1 MRDIHINFTL
11 NSLTKFNSSS
21 RITDFKDILPW
32 NISQMIKKTNLIS
45 TKIVMSYA
53 MKQGIRYEIDGKS
66 MESETATWS
75 EFPTGGKAIVEQ
87 ILISKDKLKRA
98 EL

>member
-75 EFPTGGKAIVEQ
+75 EFPTEGKAIVEQ

>member
-1 MRDIHINFTL
+1 
-11 NSLTKFNSSS
+11 
-21 RITDFKDILPW
+21 
-32 NISQMIKKTNLIS
+32 
-45 TKIVMSYA
+45 MSYA

-75 EFPTGGKAIVEQ
+75 EFPTEGKAIVEQ

>member
-1 MRDIHINFTL
+1 
-11 NSLTKFNSSS
+11 
-21 RITDFKDILPW
+21 
-32 NISQMIKKTNLIS
+32 MIKKTNLIS

-75 EFPTGGKAIVEQ
+75 EFPTEGKAIVEQ